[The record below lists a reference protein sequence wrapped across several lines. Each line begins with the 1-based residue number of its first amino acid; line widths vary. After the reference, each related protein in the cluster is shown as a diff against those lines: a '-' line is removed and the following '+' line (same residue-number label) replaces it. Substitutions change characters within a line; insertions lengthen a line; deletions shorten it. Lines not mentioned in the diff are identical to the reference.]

1 MSWRTILLAAGLAA
15 ILVIVNTAIGMRETV
30 LRDGE
35 TVLLELAP
43 VDPRS
48 IMQGDYM
55 ALEFAL
61 ADNVRNALHVPWR
74 DQTHAD
80 DHADGYAVLTRDAD
94 GRAGFVRV
102 QPAAR
107 PLGDGEIALR
117 YRLRGGTVRIVTNA
131 WFFAEGQGDRYA
143 VARFGE
149 LRVGDNGEA
158 LLVAMRDAE
167 LKPL

>member
-1 MSWRTILLAAGLAA
+1 MNWRTVLLALGLVAT
-15 ILVIVNTAIGMRETV
+15 LGIVNMAIGKRESL

-48 IMQGDYM
+48 LMQGDYM

-61 ADNVRNALHVPWR
+61 AQDVRNRLDHSRR
-74 DQTHAD
+74 DRR
-80 DHADGYAVLTRDAD
+80 HADGYVVLLRDAD
-94 GRAGFVRV
+94 GRAVFQRV
-102 QPAAR
+102 QPAVEPR
-107 PLGDGEIALR
+107 IGDEIVLR
-117 YRLRGGTVRIVTNA
+117 YRLRGGNVRIVTNA
-131 WFFAEGQGDRYA
+131 WFFAEGDADRYA

-149 LRVGDNGEA
+149 LRIGDDGEA
-158 LLVAMRDAE
+158 LLVAMRDAG